1 MTPSSLEG
9 RMLGK
14 YRVMDAL
21 GRGGMAQVYRAFHPQ
36 LERYVAIKVLR
47 SDLVEEEEFLVRFRR
62 EAKAVAALRHPHIVQ
77 VFDFDVED
85 DLYYMVMELLE
96 GDTLKAYLNS
106 YRTRGERMPLG
117 EMVRILLD
125 VMDGLAYAHAEGIVH
140 RDIKPANVLL
150 TRRGQA
156 VLTDFGIAQ
165 IVGTTRYTMS
175 GALMGTLNYMAP
187 EQGLEGHGEVRSDI
201 YSIGIMFF
209 EMVTGRTPYDADTPL
224 AILMKHLNDPL
235 PLPHKLAPDLPEALE
250 REILKALAKQPED
263 RYASAVEMAK
273 ALEEAAAEAGIEVPE
288 RISLPQVKEL
298 QPPAAP
304 AAVFSGEARQH
315 ISDHG
320 FAVDDTDADLARRLA
335 EQPAEMPAG
344 AVGVVEGA
352 ASMAEQPPAAVED
365 QKAEGQAGE
374 DVIKL
379 GVTFGELGSRF
390 ETDFE
395 ELGTRLEADFENMGV
410 RLEGRVTA
418 QVKEAVASMT
428 GKFDA
433 PREAA
438 TKVDGTSDTEEN
450 IVFGSLRGVGVLAG
464 VNLVGLFLGGMTGNL
479 GIFGL
484 AWPAELALVAY
495 LLAQVMAAL
504 SLMWI
509 AIPIGILLIN
519 AVLLGYSSLTGL
531 WWQWMFLGPLDV
543 GLIVWISLKVLYA
556 VRKHDSLTPYAIQ
569 LARKASLASAIVA
582 SAIILLAIFVHVG
595 LRLVDLFVR

>member
-1 MTPSSLEG
+1 MAPSSLEG

-14 YRVMDAL
+14 YRVMDPL
-21 GRGGMAQVYRAFHPQ
+21 GRGGMAQVFRAFHPQ

-47 SDLVEEEEFLVRFRR
+47 SDLVEEEEFLARFRR

-106 YRTRGERMPLG
+106 YRTRGENMPLG
-117 EMVRILLD
+117 EMVRTLLD
-125 VMDGLAYAHAEGIVH
+125 VLDGLAYAHGEGIVH

-187 EQGLEGHGEVRSDI
+187 EQGLEGRGDVRSDI
-201 YSIGIMFF
+201 YSMGIMFF
-209 EMVTGRTPYDADTPL
+209 EMVTGHTPYDADTPL

-250 REILKALAKQPED
+250 RVILKALAKQPED
-263 RYASAVEMAK
+263 RYASAVEMSR
-273 ALEEAAAEAGIEVPE
+273 ALEAAAAEAGIEVPE
-288 RISLPQVKEL
+288 RISLPQAKDL
-298 QPPAAP
+298 LPPAAP

-335 EQPAEMPAG
+335 EGQAEMPAG
-344 AVGVVEGA
+344 AVGVV
-352 ASMAEQPPAAVED
+352 D
-365 QKAEGQAGE
+365 GQAGAAK
-374 DVIKL
+374 DASDASAQLKSGIYKVNAAFD
-379 GVTFGELGSRF
+379 GLGSRL
-390 ETDFE
+390 EVDFE
-395 ELGTRLEADFENMGV
+395 DLGSRMESDFENLGSH
-410 RLEGRVTA
+410 LEGRVTA
-418 QVKEAVASMT
+418 QVKEAVESLT
-428 GKFDA
+428 GMFAA
-433 PREAA
+433 PGDAA
-438 TKVDGTSDTEEN
+438 TKTDVLADEEN
-450 IVFGSLRGVGVLAG
+450 IVFASLRGVGVLAG
-464 VNLVGLFLGGMTGNL
+464 VNAVGLFLGGITGTL

-495 LLAQVMAAL
+495 MLAQIMMAL
-504 SLMWI
+504 RLMWI
-509 AIPIGILLIN
+509 AIPIGILLVN
-519 AVLLGYSSLTGL
+519 ALLLGYSALTGF
-531 WWQWMFLGPLDV
+531 WWHWMFLGPLDV
-543 GLIVWISLKVLYA
+543 LLIVWVAMQILYKVRQHGSLSPYA
-556 VRKHDSLTPYAIQ
+556 VQ
-569 LARKASLASAIVA
+569 LARKAGLVSAVVA
-582 SAIILLAIFVHVG
+582 SILILLAVFVYMAQQLMIAIF
-595 LRLVDLFVR
+595 

>member
-201 YSIGIMFF
+201 YSMGIMFF

-250 REILKALAKQPED
+250 RVILKALAKQPED

-531 WWQWMFLGPLDV
+531 WWHWMFLGPLDV
-543 GLIVWISLKVLYA
+543 GLIVWISLKVLYL
-556 VRKHDSLTPYAIQ
+556 VRKHDSITPYAIQ
-569 LARKASLASAIVA
+569 LARKGGLVSAVVA
-582 SAIILLAIFVHVG
+582 SGIILLAIFIQVG
-595 LRLVDLFVR
+595 QRLIGLFVH

>member
-201 YSIGIMFF
+201 YSMGIMFF

-250 REILKALAKQPED
+250 RVILKALAKQPED

-352 ASMAEQPPAAVED
+352 AGMAEQPPAAVED

-531 WWQWMFLGPLDV
+531 WWHWMFLGPLDV
-543 GLIVWISLKVLYA
+543 GLIVWISLKVLYL
-556 VRKHDSLTPYAIQ
+556 VRKHDSITPYAIQ
-569 LARKASLASAIVA
+569 LARKGGLVSAVVA
-582 SAIILLAIFVHVG
+582 SGIILLAIFIQVG
-595 LRLVDLFVR
+595 QRLIGLFVH